1 MDPPSP
7 ISNVSSHSSQQ
18 PSIQLPVD
26 VSGTRVPD
34 ISGTQLPDVSGTRVP
49 VDLPGVFGN
58 TIIRVPSDVSLCD
71 VLPHVEPIVN
81 ITSNI
86 TVNGTGY
93 QVIQNS
99 GTDISGIHIDRTTFD
114 TTQPELYDP
123 QIHQILSQTVGVY
136 NDQTDSSQSTV
147 LLNQIKAYAQ
157 EIECSDFHGKG
168 TIDDYTV
175 LFEAAGRI
183 ANESRHMEL
192 DIEIDGFNQF
202 AQAADE
208 LSDLF
213 SGFILKLQ
221 SVNIISDI
229 TFLTSISIALG
240 KIVNLS
246 NIFGRFKQTIF
257 DTSVIQFPKSAHDT
271 KLVIS
276 DVMGEVNCAMHYINY
291 FVSPT
296 ETGLV
301 NAELSVEEKNI
312 ISKSVD
318 TINHWNI
325 LCENG
330 ISIAMA
336 NNPDV
341 QYIKSANEQLKLSTV
356 VLKNNV
362 FNLKRKLAAYNIVC

>member
-1 MDPPSP
+1 MTLDLSSNELSMDPL
-7 ISNVSSHSSQQ
+7 VSGHSSQQ
-18 PSIQLPVD
+18 LTQLSDVSVPD
-26 VSGTRVPD
+26 VSGNRVPD
-34 ISGTQLPDVSGTRVP
+34 I
-49 VDLPGVFGN
+49 PGVPYISNVPDISGN

-71 VLPHVEPIVN
+71 VLPYVEPIVN
-81 ITSNI
+81 VISTA
-86 TVNGTGY
+86 TVTGTGY
-93 QVIQNS
+93 QVVQNS
-99 GTDISGIHIDRTTFD
+99 GTDVSGTHIDRTTFD
-114 TTQPELYDP
+114 TTHPELYDP
-123 QIHQILSQTVGVY
+123 QIHEVLSQTIVY
-136 NDQTDSSQSTV
+136 KETDSQSAV
-147 LLNQIKAYAQ
+147 LLTQIKAYAQ
-157 EIECSDFHGKG
+157 EINCSDFHGKG

-175 LFEAAGRI
+175 LFEAAGRL
-183 ANESRHMEL
+183 ANESKQIKL
-192 DIEIDGFNQF
+192 DIDIDGFNQF

-240 KIVNLS
+240 KIVHLS
-246 NIFGRFKQTIF
+246 NVFGKFKQTIF

-271 KLVIS
+271 KMVIS

-301 NAELSVEEKNI
+301 DAQLSADEKNI

-318 TINHWNI
+318 TINNWNI

-330 ISIAMA
+330 VSIAMA
-336 NNPDV
+336 NNIDV
-341 QYIKSANEQLKLSTV
+341 QYIQGANEQLKLSAAA
-356 VLKNNV
+356 LKNNI
-362 FNLKRKLAAYNIVC
+362 FNLKRKLAVYNC

>member
-1 MDPPSP
+1 M
-7 ISNVSSHSSQQ
+7 
-18 PSIQLPVD
+18 
-26 VSGTRVPD
+26 
-34 ISGTQLPDVSGTRVP
+34 
-49 VDLPGVFGN
+49 
-58 TIIRVPSDVSLCD
+58 
-71 VLPHVEPIVN
+71 EPIVN
-81 ITSNI
+81 VTSSI

-93 QVIQNS
+93 QVVQNS
-99 GTDISGIHIDRTTFD
+99 GTDISGIHIDRNTFD
-114 TTQPELYDP
+114 TTHPELYDP
-123 QIHQILSQTVGVY
+123 QIHQILTQTVGVY
-136 NDQTDSSQSTV
+136 DDQTDSSQSTV

-157 EIECSDFHGKG
+157 EINCSDFHGKG

-192 DIEIDGFNQF
+192 DIDIDGFNQF

-229 TFLTSISIALG
+229 NFLTSISLALG

-246 NIFGRFKQTIF
+246 NIFGKFKQTIF

-271 KLVIS
+271 KIVIS
-276 DVMGEVNCAMHYINY
+276 DVMGEMNCAMHYINY

-296 ETGLV
+296 EDLV
-301 NAELSVEEKNI
+301 DAQLSTDERNI

-318 TINHWNI
+318 TINNWNI

-330 ISIAMA
+330 VSIAMA

-341 QYIKSANEQLKLSTV
+341 QYIKAANEQLKLSTV
-356 VLKNNV
+356 ALKNNV